1 MFVPP
6 FGLQQRGC
14 HRGAGARPSP
24 ASGDPLASPEPA
36 PAPPRG
42 ATAPHPVY
50 GLPMNSKTRHHA
62 LPSALCYALHTNGA
76 LGLTITSPN
85 CPESHTPCATRSR
98 PPCATRSTPPCA
110 TRSTSTGR
118 SGLLSQART
127 APSPLRLV
135 LRAPHQRGARA
146 YFRLVLRAPHQRGA
160 RAYFLKP
167 ELPRVPSALCYALQ
181 TNGALGLTF
190 SSPNCP
196 ESQVKRM
203 RLSPAP
209 SVSKLRIS
217 RRAFWSRGVN
227 LT

>member
-1 MFVPP
+1 MRSRPP
-6 FGLQQRGC
+6 CATRSTPTGRSGLLSQARTAPSPIRLVLRAPVRLVLRAPLRLVLRAPHQRG
-14 HRGAGARPSP
+14 AR
-24 ASGDPLASPEPA
+24 AYYLKPEL
-36 PAPPRG
+36 PR
-42 ATAPHPVY
+42 V
-50 GLPMNSKTRHHA
+50 
-62 LPSALCYALHTNGA
+62 PSALCYALHTNGA
-76 LGLTITSPN
+76 LGLTISSPN
-85 CPESHTPCATRSR
+85 CPESP
-98 PPCATRSTPPCA
+98 PPCATRSKP
-110 TRSTSTGR
+110 TGR

-127 APSPLRLV
+127 APSPL
-135 LRAPHQRGARA
+135 
-146 YFRLVLRAPHQRGA
+146 RLVLRAPHQRGA